1 VAARFW
7 RKTAVTSRDLNPD
20 SPPGKAEKY
29 ARRERER
36 RFLLAAMPA
45 EGSARRVLIEDR
57 YLVGTRLRL
66 RRMTDLDPAD
76 EPRRV
81 TYKLTQKVP
90 APHGIPGLIT
100 TLYLSAA
107 EYEAVAIAP
116 ADTLRKVR
124 TSIPPFGIDESRGPL
139 AGLILAEAE
148 FETDDDEA
156 AFQPPM
162 EPIAEVT
169 ADERFTGGRL
179 VQASNDDVRA
189 LLAEFGIAAAASVA
203 RADHGGA

>member
-1 VAARFW
+1 
-7 RKTAVTSRDLNPD
+7 
-20 SPPGKAEKY
+20 
-29 ARRERER
+29 
-36 RFLLAAMPA
+36 MPA
-45 EGSARRVLIEDR
+45 EGSLRRVLIEDR

-66 RRMTDLDPAD
+66 RRMTDLGPAD
-76 EPRRV
+76 EPGRV

-90 APHGIPGLIT
+90 APDGKPGLIT

-124 TSIPPFGIDESRGPL
+124 TSIPPFGVDEFQGPL
-139 AGLILAEAE
+139 AGLVLAEAE

-156 AFQPPM
+156 AFQPPIK
-162 EPIAEVT
+162 PVAEVT

-179 VQASNDDVRA
+179 VQASDDDTRS
-189 LLAEFGIAAAASVA
+189 LLAEFGIAASASVA
-203 RADHGGA
+203 SAEPRGA

>member
-1 VAARFW
+1 M
-7 RKTAVTSRDLNPD
+7 TSRDPNPD
-20 SPPGKAEKY
+20 APAGKAEKY

-45 EGSARRVLIEDR
+45 EGSVGRVLIEDR
-57 YLVGTRLRL
+57 YLLGTRLRL
-66 RRMTDLDPAD
+66 RRMTDLGPAD
-76 EPRRV
+76 EPGQV

-90 APHGIPGLIT
+90 TPDGKPGLIT

-107 EYEAVAIAP
+107 EYEAVAIVP
-116 ADTLRKVR
+116 AGTLRKVR
-124 TSIPPFGIDESRGPL
+124 TSIPPFGVDEFEGPL

-162 EPIAEVT
+162 EPVAEVT

-179 VQASNDDVRA
+179 VQASNDDTRA
-189 LLAEFGIAAAASVA
+189 LLAEFGILR
-203 RADHGGA
+203 RA